1 VKAVTSDRD
10 APSGARRL
18 PRAAARGT
26 YALIASR
33 MRADVVAV
41 IPAYQCAATIGA
53 VARGVRQH
61 LERVVVVDDGSA
73 DATAIE
79 AEAAGAEVARLAEN
93 RGKGAALLHGIA
105 LALAGGPSAL
115 LLLDGDGQHD
125 PADVPAFL
133 TAWDAGGADIVIG
146 SRMGES
152 ESIPR
157 SRYWTNRIGSRILSW
172 MTGWDIEDSQSGYRL
187 LAADLLRRLPL
198 AARGYAVESE
208 MLIKAANRRARLAQ
222 VPIRVIYEGNT
233 SHYRPVLDTTRIA
246 LWSVYF
252 KAFDDV

>member
-1 VKAVTSDRD
+1 
-10 APSGARRL
+10 
-18 PRAAARGT
+18 
-26 YALIASR
+26 
-33 MRADVVAV
+33 MRSDVVAV

-53 VARGVRQH
+53 VAGGVRQH
-61 LERVVVVDDGSA
+61 LERVVVVDDGSS
-73 DATAIE
+73 DSTAAE
-79 AEAAGAEVARLAEN
+79 AEAAGAEVSRLPEN

-105 LALAGGPSAL
+105 VALAGDPAAV

-133 TAWDAGGADIVIG
+133 AAWDRGDADLVIG
-146 SRMGES
+146 SRMAEGES

-187 LAADLLRRLPL
+187 LAADLLRRLPM

-233 SHYRPVLDTTRIA
+233 SHYRPVLDTSRIA